1 MYMTLTSFVL
11 VTVGYVSLL
20 LLSNPIKLWAV
31 VDIDVAQDKF
41 TESHPFRTSLPA
53 NAQIEIVGN
62 AYRSSCSMGTRQI
75 QQVIHFD
82 LLIDLIALRPQ

>member
-11 VTVGYVSLL
+11 VTVVYVSLL

-31 VDIDVAQDKF
+31 VYIDVAQDKF
-41 TESHPFRTSLPA
+41 IESHPFATSLPA

-62 AYRSSCSMGTRQI
+62 AYRSSCLMGTRSIKQAI
-75 QQVIHFD
+75 RFD
-82 LLIDLIALRPQ
+82 LDLTA